1 MLSQKERKVAPA
13 ILKDPRW
20 NENEGYVRV
29 SPEVKIHYVEK
40 GDRTKPLMLFLHGF
54 PEFWFSWR
62 FQMEYFSNDY
72 HCVAMDMRGYN
83 DSDKPKGIEQYG
95 MTHLCNDVKAV
106 IEGMGKTECILV
118 GHDWGG
124 AVGYGFCTTY
134 PEMVKCYL
142 VCNLPHPKSVRHEQ
156 ENSLKQKLMSWYM
169 LFFQCPVI
177 PEFFFT
183 HNDYSILDDIGKDMK
198 ASNLNEVVEA
208 YKYAF
213 RDRSKIFVI
222 SAYKLLQINILV

>member
-1 MLSQKERKVAPA
+1 MKRYIIQFLGLCISVFPLLKVLITILQKGYVQVLSKKDRKVPPS

-40 GDRTKPLMLFLHGF
+40 GDRSKPLMLFIHGF

-83 DSDKPKGIEQYG
+83 DSDKPEGIEQYG

-106 IEGMGKTECILV
+106 IEGIR
-118 GHDWGG
+118 
-124 AVGYGFCTTY
+124 Y
-134 PEMVKCYL
+134 
-142 VCNLPHPKSVRHEQ
+142 
-156 ENSLKQKLMSWYM
+156 
-169 LFFQCPVI
+169 VI
-177 PEFFFT
+177 
-183 HNDYSILDDIGKDMK
+183 
-198 ASNLNEVVEA
+198 
-208 YKYAF
+208 
-213 RDRSKIFVI
+213 
-222 SAYKLLQINILV
+222 